1 VKEQE
6 ERLLTALV
14 WMCVQ
19 YLEEDGSLNHMH
31 MSAGEQAMKLL
42 AEYGLID
49 GPQRGAVWTEHGR
62 AFLAAH

>member
-14 WMCVQ
+14 CMCAQ

-49 GPQRGAVWTEHGR
+49 GPQPGAVWTERGQE
-62 AFLAAH
+62 FLAAH